1 MAPKAKWVRPE
12 NLHVTLKFLGTTE
25 QDKLAAVREALAAIR
40 SPEPVTLGFRGLGF
54 FPNGKRAR
62 VFWAGAE
69 STANLRALAGDIDRR
84 MHLLG
89 YPLEERSFTPHLTLA
104 RFDPPGLPPKLGLA
118 AEQHASRVFGSLI
131 AREFHLIESRLKPA
145 GAEYTTLQS
154 FPLAP
159 EK

>member
-40 SPEPVTLGFRGLGF
+40 SPEPVTLEFRGLGF

-69 STANLRALAGDIDRR
+69 STANLRALAGDIDLG

-89 YPLEERSFTPHLTLA
+89 FPLEERSFTPHLTLA
-104 RFDPPGLPPKLGLA
+104 RFDPPGLPP
-118 AEQHASRVFGSLI
+118 I